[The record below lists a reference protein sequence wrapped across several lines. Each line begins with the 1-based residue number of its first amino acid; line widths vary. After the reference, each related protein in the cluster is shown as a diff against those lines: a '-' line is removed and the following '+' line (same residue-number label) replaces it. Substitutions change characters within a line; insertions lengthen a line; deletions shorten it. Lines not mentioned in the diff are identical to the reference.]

1 MSSVFIYPIRLVL
14 SMYEQN
20 VKERHISFTDSLLL
34 ALAKQQGHLLLTKD
48 KRIHMIANELRV
60 HYFDPQLGY
69 F

>member
-1 MSSVFIYPIRLVL
+1 
-14 SMYEQN
+14 MYEQN